1 MPLAAGKLKHRITI
15 ERPHQTQDA
24 TTGAINVSWQTLAVV
39 WCAIEPVSVREFI
52 ASQSEVSKI
61 KTRIIIRYRNDIDHS
76 MRIYYA
82 PKAIY
87 YNIEGILAD
96 KDSGYEYITLACS
109 EGVRFE

>member
-15 ERPHQTQDA
+15 ERQYQTQDA
-24 TTGAINVSWQTLAVV
+24 ATGAISVSWQTLAVV

-61 KTRIIIRYRNDIDHS
+61 KNRITIRYRDDIDHS
-76 MRIYYA
+76 MRLYYA
-82 PKAIY
+82 PKALY
-87 YNIEGILAD
+87 YNIEGILPD
-96 KDSGYEYITLACS
+96 KDTGYEYLTLACS